1 MHAKYLS
8 RYVCAIVGIVTCFA
22 DRLII
27 GNQFADATI
36 WLAIATALAVFR
48 VSKVI
53 EDGVQVT
60 PQVRYT
66 DSLIR
71 YIRYPLVDPLSLLIL
86 VLQSPR
92 EIRMWHQAKVRR
104 RRSADPSVLKRCSQ
118 YLDSELQT
126 RIFSWNKLEATCI
139 VLSDIVTGNT
149 KVR

>member
-60 PQVRYT
+60 PEVRYT

-71 YIRYPLVDPLSLLIL
+71 CIRYPLVDPLSLLIL

-92 EIRMWHQAKVRR
+92 EIRM
-104 RRSADPSVLKRCSQ
+104 
-118 YLDSELQT
+118 
-126 RIFSWNKLEATCI
+126 
-139 VLSDIVTGNT
+139 
-149 KVR
+149 